1 MPNHKNQNRFMYE
14 ENDNQSSN
22 TYESQNSSEQNP
34 HKRYRPNS
42 TDGDSDPYISDLSEI
57 LENASSY
64 PESLKKNNNSY
75 SQQHSYQNLI
85 SWKKRY
91 LNSIRELMIA
101 FNILGKIVSSF
112 QGYLNQLREKKTQIK
127 FSSLWSINTYWLVL
141 VNKTCIESLSAT
153 PIA

>member
-64 PESLKKNNNSY
+64 PESLKKIIT
-75 SQQHSYQNLI
+75 LI
-85 SWKKRY
+85 LS
-91 LNSIRELMIA
+91 NTAI
-101 FNILGKIVSSF
+101 KI
-112 QGYLNQLREKKTQIK
+112 
-127 FSSLWSINTYWLVL
+127 
-141 VNKTCIESLSAT
+141 
-153 PIA
+153 

>member
-1 MPNHKNQNRFMYE
+1 MYE

-22 TYESQNSSEQNP
+22 TYESQNSSEQNL

-64 PESLKKNNNSY
+64 PESLKKITTLILSNTAIKIQ
-75 SQQHSYQNLI
+75 SQNHWYQNLI
-85 SWKKRY
+85 SWKKGY

-101 FNILGKIVSSF
+101 YNILGKIVSSF

-127 FSSLWSINTYWLVL
+127 FSSVWSINTYWLVL